1 MSDVNTF
8 IDTIGKDVSATVVPK
23 IESLAAEISTI
34 TFDQYGPRVAAF
46 ANALVK
52 DIIDEQSAT
61 VRDFVTGMI
70 QDVFQRYRPELAGEL
85 HTRIVQGGLE
95 VTGRGVRLDLKHRD
109 TGVSVS
115 SLDIP
120 VSLTIKVDA
129 LGVTLQNATVD
140 LDVVR

>member
-8 IDTIGKDVSATVVPK
+8 IDTLGRDVSTTVVPK
-23 IESLAAEISTI
+23 IENLAAEVSAKA
-34 TFDQYGPRVAAF
+34 FNEYGPRVSAF
-46 ANALVK
+46 AGELAKV
-52 DIIDEQSAT
+52 IINEQSAA
-61 VRDFVTGMI
+61 FCEFAAGLI

-85 HTRIVQGGLE
+85 HTRVVNGGLE
-95 VTGRGVRLDLKHRD
+95 LTGRGIRLDVKNRE
-109 TGVSVS
+109 TGASVS

-129 LGVTLQNATVD
+129 MGVTLQNATVN